1 MHTCFLYLQKTEGG
15 IGSLRTGVT
24 GGCDLTWGCG
34 ELNLGLLEE
43 QRVLWS
49 TEPSHQPDNLVFI
62 AYFVRLGV
70 GALSEIRHK
79 HILAYSLPIRW
90 TLIQNPFSTLPP
102 LCIGKLTLPSALR
115 WGSTQDTNP
124 CFLTPCQQF
133 NRSPGDNIPLYKEE
147 SDVSLGLEHS
157 FLYSLLTAFSGLGFK
172 HEFALLYE
180 AYPNSL
186 LSLFL
191 QTSCLIS
198 RTKQRKPTG

>member
-1 MHTCFLYLQKTEGG
+1 M
-15 IGSLRTGVT
+15 
-24 GGCDLTWGCG
+24 
-34 ELNLGLLEE
+34 
-43 QRVLWS
+43 
-49 TEPSHQPDNLVFI
+49 
-62 AYFVRLGV
+62 

-79 HILAYSLPIRW
+79 HILAYSLLIRW

-133 NRSPGDNIPLYKEE
+133 NRSPSDNIPLYKKE

-198 RTKQRKPTG
+198 KTKQRKHTG